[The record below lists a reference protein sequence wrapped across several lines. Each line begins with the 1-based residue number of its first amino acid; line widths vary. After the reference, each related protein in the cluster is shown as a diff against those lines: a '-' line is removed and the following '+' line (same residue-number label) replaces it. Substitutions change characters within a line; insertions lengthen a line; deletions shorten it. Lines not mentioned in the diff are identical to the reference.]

1 MKEGLELSGISA
13 AYHQK
18 RNLFW
23 AEMRMFMPT
32 DRPLIGIST
41 PTSRDLAYNRSC
53 WPQYAEAIRQAGAE
67 SLEITLQSTPHIQ
80 RELLER
86 CAGFVLPGSPADVD
100 PARYGEARQIDTAA
114 PDPARET
121 CDRLILE
128 HAADT
133 GKPVLGICFG
143 MQSINTWRAGTL
155 VQDLTPFP
163 VNHAAGSS
171 VAIAHAVL
179 VANTSL
185 LGSLLSSTEAPGEG
199 PFRRLPV
206 NTSHHQAVSI
216 SGENLVVVARCAD
229 DGIVE
234 AVEGRIGLS
243 SMLGVQWHPERSTTI
258 SAASRSLFLWLSSN
272 AADVSESQG
281 GTTHG

>member
-1 MKEGLELSGISA
+1 
-13 AYHQK
+13 
-18 RNLFW
+18 
-23 AEMRMFMPT
+23 MPT

-41 PTSRDLAYNRSC
+41 PTSVDLAYNRSC
-53 WPQYAEAIRQAGAE
+53 WPQYAEAVREAGAE
-67 SLEITLQSTPHIQ
+67 SLEIPLQSSPRIQ

-100 PARYGEARQIDTAA
+100 PAGYGEARQTCTAA

-121 CDRLILE
+121 CDRRILE
-128 HAADT
+128 HAAET

-179 VANTSL
+179 VPSTSL

-199 PFRRLPV
+199 LFRRLPV

-216 SGENLVVVARCAD
+216 CGKDLVVVGRCAD

-243 SMLGVQWHPERSTTI
+243 SVLGVQWHPERSTTI
-258 SAASRSLFLWLSSN
+258 SAASRSLFLWLTSN
-272 AADVSESQG
+272 AADLLESQG
-281 GTTHG
+281 GVTRGWHN